1 MRLKTVLG
9 RLRAAHALAP
19 AIFLLLVAAFNTGGA
34 LAADPGKSALSKQ
47 AQEAQGKQ
55 GEQGEQGNQS
65 EPAKPSGPE
74 APECG
79 VNYGYWANESS
90 LPAPRNQAMG
100 AVINDKFYVLGGY
113 NSNYS
118 EASSVYRLD
127 TSAASPTWQSFTPM
141 PVRVYGSQAVV
152 FNRQIFIPG
161 GYGESGPVSNMQ
173 IYSPGNN
180 QWLAGPPLPAP
191 MGGVAAAQYNGKIYI
206 FGGARE
212 NNQPTNTVYEYDPVN
227 GGYAP
232 KSRMPGP
239 AYNASAVVHNGRIY
253 VIGGSGYYYAHY
265 VYNPALDQWLG
276 IAPSPRTLLD
286 RVGLLSFGG
295 EIWAFSGS
303 YAQQVPLEQTVQIY
317 NPQHNTWRYGGR
329 PFLNQRINT
338 TAVGL
343 VGNRA
348 FVAGG
353 QLPDSSA
360 TGQVQSIA
368 FTGTPCY
375 PECQV
380 SYPDV
385 PPNSPY
391 YSAVRCLACKYI
403 LGGYGN
409 GAYGPGDLIT
419 RGQLSKVV
427 ANAAGY
433 NENPGGQRFQDVAP
447 NSTFF
452 AYINRLASRGIIG
465 GYACGAPGEPCAAGN
480 LPYFRPNGNA
490 TRAQI
495 VKIIAMSSPL
505 SSIPSDAVTDAPQGD
520 GPQSPSAPPEPA
532 PPFFADVPPG
542 SPFYATVQK
551 LGRFNVIE
559 GYACGGPGEPCI
571 ESSTRYFR
579 PNNPANRGQVAKM
592 VASAFYPACDAP

>member
-1 MRLKTVLG
+1 MRLKTFLG
-9 RLRAAHALAP
+9 KARVAQVFAAT
-19 AIFLLLVAAFNTGGA
+19 IFLLLVAAFSIVGVSAEDPSKATPGQQGKESKESKESQRSKS
-34 LAADPGKSALSKQ
+34 ADPQ
-47 AQEAQGKQ
+47 
-55 GEQGEQGNQS
+55 
-65 EPAKPSGPE
+65 

-79 VNYGYWANESS
+79 INYGYWTNENG

-127 TSAASPTWQSFTPM
+127 TSAASPTWQSFMPM
-141 PVRVYGSQAVV
+141 PIRVYGSQAVV
-152 FNRQIFIPG
+152 YNHKIYIPG
-161 GYGESGPVSNMQ
+161 GYGESGPINNMQ
-173 IYSPGNN
+173 IYSPGTN
-180 QWLAGPPLPAP
+180 QWEVGPNLPAP
-191 MGGVAAAQYNGKIYI
+191 MGGVAVAEYNGKIYI

-212 NNQPTNTVYEYDPVN
+212 NNQPTNTVYEFNPVT

-253 VIGGSGYYYAHY
+253 VIGGSGYYYAHF

-303 YAQQVPLEQTVQIY
+303 YAGQVPLEQTVQIY
-317 NPQHNTWRYGGR
+317 SPQHNTWRFGGR
-329 PFLNQRINT
+329 PFTNQRINT

-353 QLPDSSA
+353 QNPDSQA

-368 FTGTPCY
+368 FTGTPCAPY
-375 PECQV
+375 CDV
-380 SYPDV
+380 SYSDV
-385 PPNSPY
+385 PPSSPY
-391 YSAVRCLACKYI
+391 YSGVRCLACKYV
-403 LGGYGN
+403 LGGYSN
-409 GAYGPGDLIT
+409 GTYGPTNLIT
-419 RGQLSKVV
+419 RGQLSKVI

-433 NENPGGQRFQDVAP
+433 TENPGAQRFQDVAP
-447 NSTFF
+447 GSTF
-452 AYINRLASRGIIG
+452 YDYVNRLSMRGVIG
-465 GYACGAPGEPCAAGN
+465 GYNCGSPGEPCGASN

-495 VKIIAMSSPL
+495 GKMIASSSPL
-505 SSIPSDAVTDAPQGD
+505 SSIPSDMEASAEQQGPEAQPD
-520 GPQSPSAPPEPA
+520 PP
-532 PPFFADVPPG
+532 PPFFADVQPN
-542 SPFYATVQK
+542 SPFYASVQK

-571 ESSTRYFR
+571 ESGTRYFR
-579 PNNPANRGQVAKM
+579 PNNVANRGQVAKI